1 MSPFVQIEAKPMAAE
16 TIANPKQ
23 ETAVPSKK
31 LITGEEFFRMPNIGS
46 AELIAGEIV
55 THMPTGHPHGFIESM
70 IAFFLNLF
78 IRQHKLGRVLTGEV
92 GIYTRRNPDQIRA
105 ADVAFIS
112 HERLS
117 QAQEEGFLDVAPE
130 LIVEIMSPA
139 NTWTEAQEKLAEYFA
154 IGVNVV
160 WIVDPQLEQV
170 HVYRSVE
177 QFKLLQ
183 KQDELTSEEILPGFS
198 VALTEIFDAE

>member
-1 MSPFVQIEAKPMAAE
+1 MAAE

-23 ETAVPSKK
+23 ETAVPPKK

-55 THMPTGHPHGFIESM
+55 THMPTGHPHGFIEN
-70 IAFFLNLF
+70 IIGALLYIYLKTNQ
-78 IRQHKLGRVLTGEV
+78 IGRALTGEV

-117 QAQEEGFLDVAPE
+117 QANEEGFLDVAPE

-154 IGVNVV
+154 IGVSIV
-160 WIVDPQLEQV
+160 WIVDPQLEQI

>member
-1 MSPFVQIEAKPMAAE
+1 MGIQ
-16 TIANPKQ
+16 TITNPKQ
-23 ETAVPSKK
+23 TAVPPKK

-55 THMPTGHPHGFIESM
+55 TQMPTGHPHGFIESM

-78 IRQHKLGRVLTGEV
+78 VREQKLGRVLTGEV
-92 GIYTRRNPDQIRA
+92 GIYTKRNPDQIRA

-112 HERLS
+112 HQRLS
-117 QAQEEGFLDVAPE
+117 EAKEEGFLDVAPE

-154 IGVNVV
+154 IGVNVI

-170 HVYRSVE
+170 HVYRSLE
-177 QFKLLQ
+177 AFKLFQ
-183 KQDELTSEEILPGFS
+183 KQDTLTGDDILPGFS
-198 VALTEIFDAE
+198 VSLTEIFDAE

>member
-1 MSPFVQIEAKPMAAE
+1 MSTSVQIEAKTMAAE

-23 ETAVPSKK
+23 ETAVPPKK

-55 THMPTGHPHGFIESM
+55 THMPTGHPHGFIEN
-70 IAFFLNLF
+70 IIGALLYIYLKTNQ
-78 IRQHKLGRVLTGEV
+78 IGRALTGEV

-117 QAQEEGFLDVAPE
+117 QANEEGFLDVAPE

-154 IGVNVV
+154 IGVSIV
-160 WIVDPQLEQV
+160 WIVDPQLEQI